1 MKRSPSVAVILL
13 AMVLAA
19 GLDSHA
25 YAQSTTPTL
34 LPSALVPASGTFWSL
49 QNLDSQAPLP
59 FNPFPDLAIYSL
71 GDGVFLVDDSSV
83 DYSALQ
89 SQDAAAMNLQ
99 SNSLQSSIPGV
110 GTGCGLSLGLS
121 LSNDFAVVM
130 LNNTR
135 QGQTYSIW
143 STEDLASGNWTLET
157 NVLGN
162 AGAIT
167 HVLIPMNQRT
177 NLFFRTSEYR
187 NYVTNTIF
195 LGLNQTNTLAPISDT
210 MGAVGPNYFVEL
222 LNGLGSRPAIA
233 VYGKSGALIS
243 EMGMSNFFAVSV
255 GGTNY
260 PTGDMSDPRI
270 LFDYQSQRWV
280 ASALQQPIGV
290 VILAVS
296 DDDSPTNLAS
306 GWQKYLIPVGRGSG
320 GPDYDTLGWDGN
332 GIYLSVLQLNGTNA
346 GHTIVAVKKPEIYS
360 GTNLWTRIEL
370 TNDLTSWTIQ
380 PAVNFDEVPTN
391 GYAWFVAKGTP
402 DSGTNYQGG
411 AVLYRRLQWQGT
423 NAVWADANWVEAGD
437 AGSDYQDYYEFSG
450 TNFSSFPFTGI
461 SAPQAGTTNGIN
473 LYSVGSRLMM
483 ATIHNGFLW
492 TCQTVGLS
500 GTNGAY
506 TGDASGTNVD
516 RSAIQWLA
524 FAISS
529 ENTTLALAAH
539 GRVYDSAVSNAW
551 WYYFPSLAVNCPGDM
566 VMGLSGSS
574 ATNYIGAFYSWRLA
588 NGSMLNQPQPFQ
600 AGTTNADPLVVARWG
615 DYSATTLDPTDDWSF
630 WTVQEYATPLPGR
643 LGNVTGRWGTA
654 ISKISPSP

>member
-1 MKRSPSVAVILL
+1 
-13 AMVLAA
+13 
-19 GLDSHA
+19 
-25 YAQSTTPTL
+25 
-34 LPSALVPASGTFWSL
+34 
-49 QNLDSQAPLP
+49 
-59 FNPFPDLAIYSL
+59 
-71 GDGVFLVDDSSV
+71 
-83 DYSALQ
+83 
-89 SQDAAAMNLQ
+89 
-99 SNSLQSSIPGV
+99 
-110 GTGCGLSLGLS
+110 
-121 LSNDFAVVM
+121 
-130 LNNTR
+130 
-135 QGQTYSIW
+135 
-143 STEDLASGNWTLET
+143 
-157 NVLGN
+157 
-162 AGAIT
+162 
-167 HVLIPMNQRT
+167 
-177 NLFFRTSEYR
+177 
-187 NYVTNTIF
+187 
-195 LGLNQTNTLAPISDT
+195 
-210 MGAVGPNYFVEL
+210 
-222 LNGLGSRPAIA
+222 
-233 VYGKSGALIS
+233 
-243 EMGMSNFFAVSV
+243 
-255 GGTNY
+255 
-260 PTGDMSDPRI
+260 
-270 LFDYQSQRWV
+270 
-280 ASALQQPIGV
+280 
-290 VILAVS
+290 
-296 DDDSPTNLAS
+296 
-306 GWQKYLIPVGRGSG
+306 
-320 GPDYDTLGWDGN
+320 
-332 GIYLSVLQLNGTNA
+332 
-346 GHTIVAVKKPEIYS
+346 
-360 GTNLWTRIEL
+360 
-370 TNDLTSWTIQ
+370 LTSWTIQ